1 MTSYEIT
8 NKNVNFPKEEISN
21 SQMNKYDTMN
31 YGEVVREKRNYT
43 LYASGQGYA
52 SPNYEDRSP
61 HKKMSHN
68 IILSP
73 SNIGYKETKNI
84 KNNNNISLDRVI
96 IQERSRSPKPQYHY
110 LYNNA
115 NKKRK
120 TKLHKSY
127 GAKKRV
133 NKNYYNQEINTN
145 KSYEPY
151 MSKNNQKIYEEC
163 IFPQKGVDERYENED
178 LIQEIIE
185 NDEENEDSEY
195 NYNKNYQNYN
205 YNCDN
210 QNEIMD
216 EQEKL
221 AKDGEYFIRITTT
234 RKEFD
239 EPKIEDNEIQQTNKK
254 IKIIKIPNKK
264 DKIRMYKNKY
274 RERRDKFQHIPT
286 YYYNEEDGNEFGR
299 RCNNNYINRE
309 EYDNNEEYYGCN
321 VHKCMNPLEYERNR
335 ICIHKYDDY
344 DDITRIRNIECPV
357 HGNVSIV
364 IHKNPFGYK

>member
-1 MTSYEIT
+1 MSSYEIT
-8 NKNVNFPKEEISN
+8 NKNVNFPQEEISD

-84 KNNNNISLDRVI
+84 KNNNNISLDTVI
-96 IQERSRSPKPQYHY
+96 IQERSRSPRPQYHS

-120 TKLHKSY
+120 IKLHKSY
-127 GAKKRV
+127 GAKKRI
-133 NKNYYNQEINTN
+133 NKNYYNQGIINTN
-145 KSYEPY
+145 KSYENYIP
-151 MSKNNQKIYEEC
+151 KFNQKIYEES
-163 IFPQKGVDERYENED
+163 IFPLKGVDERYENDD

-185 NDEENEDSEY
+185 NDEENEDNEYSFNINNNCENQSEM
-195 NYNKNYQNYN
+195 
-205 YNCDN
+205 
-210 QNEIMD
+210 MD
-216 EQEKL
+216 EQEKMT
-221 AKDGEYFIRITTT
+221 KDGEYFVKITTT

-239 EPKIEDNEIQQTNKK
+239 EPKDEDNENYQTNKK
-254 IKIIKIPNKK
+254 IKIIKKSNKK

-286 YYYNEEDGNEFGR
+286 YYINEENDNKIGR
-299 RCNNNYINRE
+299 RYNNNYINRE

-321 VHKCMNPLEYERNR
+321 VHKCMSPLEFERNR